1 MKKLNFLLS
10 LGLGINILL
19 TSCQPKVDIEKEKTA
34 IIKVLNEEGEVF
46 IANDMKRLS
55 ALHVQDE
62 LDTRLEVTKIYSGW
76 SEIEKLYQSYIERNK
91 LDTISKNVKNLKEN
105 IILKVTG
112 NTAWLICNNIWKW
125 EVKSEPNRDEN
136 IQIAFFEKINGEWKF
151 SFNAFVLK
159 PKPE

>member
-76 SEIEKLYQSYIERNK
+76 SEIEKLYQSYNVNK
-91 LDTISKNVKNLKEN
+91 LLLY
-105 IILKVTG
+105 IIYSG
-112 NTAWLICNNIWKW
+112 
-125 EVKSEPNRDEN
+125 
-136 IQIAFFEKINGEWKF
+136 
-151 SFNAFVLK
+151 
-159 PKPE
+159 